1 MATEDPNGRNPHPRL
16 TLTLPAINA
25 ARCAV
30 FTVTG
35 AAKRD
40 AVAALRRGDD
50 IPAARVRAE
59 RIVWLLDD
67 AASGQD
73 P

>member
-1 MATEDPNGRNPHPRL
+1 V
-16 TLTLPAINA
+16 TLPVIYA

-30 FTVTG
+30 FTVSG
-35 AAKRD
+35 SSKAD

-50 IPAARVRAE
+50 IPAARVHPARV
-59 RIVWLLDD
+59 VWLIDGS
-67 AASGQD
+67 AFGQS